1 MKAFVGALLAL
12 CMSGSWAALGSRP
25 AQFAANA
32 TATQTD
38 PRSTGQAQYTDI
50 RTTLASGTIVH
61 EYADFAGTVFAVSW
75 SGPFVPNLKQLLG
88 PHFDVLANR
97 NGNGAAH
104 RRHGQR
110 VIDQPDIEVESGG
123 HMGAFEGRAW
133 LPARLPAGFD
143 PKEIQ

>member
-1 MKAFVGALLAL
+1 MKALVGALLAL
-12 CMSGSWAALGSRP
+12 WMSGSWAALGGQP

-32 TATQTD
+32 VARQTD
-38 PRSTGQAQYTDI
+38 TKSTGPAPYTDI
-50 RTTLASGTIVH
+50 RTALASGTIVH
-61 EYADFAGTVFAVSW
+61 EYTDTAGTVFAVSW
-75 SGPFVPNLKQLLG
+75 SGPFLPNMKQLLG
-88 PHFDVLANR
+88 AHFDILAR
-97 NGNGAAH
+97 RDGAAH

-110 VIDQPDIEVESGG
+110 MVDQPDVKVEAGG

>member
-1 MKAFVGALLAL
+1 MKALVGTLLAL
-12 CMSGSWAALGSRP
+12 CMSGSWAALGSGP

-38 PRSTGQAQYTDI
+38 TRSTGQAQYTDI

-61 EYADFAGTVFAVSW
+61 EYADAAGTVFAVSW

-88 PHFDVLANR
+88 PHFDLLAKR
-97 NGNGAAH
+97 NGAGHA
-104 RRHGQR
+104 RHGQR
-110 VIDQPDIEVESGG
+110 MVDQPDVVVESGG

-133 LPARLPAGFD
+133 LPARLPTGFD